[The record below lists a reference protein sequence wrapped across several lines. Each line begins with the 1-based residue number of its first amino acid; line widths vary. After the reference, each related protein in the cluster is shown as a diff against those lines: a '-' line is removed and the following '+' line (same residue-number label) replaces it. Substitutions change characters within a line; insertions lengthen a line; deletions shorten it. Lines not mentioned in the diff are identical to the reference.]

1 MFYQIIL
8 ASLLGGVL
16 SLIGG
21 VILLWR
27 EDFAKKISFYLV
39 SFAAGALLGA
49 AFFDLIPESLSGA
62 GEKALIFVLVGI
74 FVIFFFERFLGWYHY
89 HNGAPHEHHSFTVQS
104 VLLGDTLHNFI
115 DGVAIALAFAVST
128 EVGIATTFAVFVHE
142 IPQEMGDFGIFIK
155 KGYKRIKIL
164 FFNLMT
170 ALATLVGAVVTYLF
184 LPWISETVISYG
196 LAITAGTFIYISTAD
211 LIPELREHTEGGF
224 GMGHTLAILLGVITV
239 FLLSGIIHE

>member
-8 ASLLGGVL
+8 ASLLGGIL

-49 AFFDLIPESLSGA
+49 AFFDLIPEALSGA
-62 GEKALIFVLVGI
+62 GEKALVSVLVGI

>member
-1 MFYQIIL
+1 MFYQIVL

-16 SLIGG
+16 SLVGG
-21 VILLWR
+21 VLLLWR

-49 AFFDLIPESLSGA
+49 AFFDLIPEALSGA
-62 GEKALIFVLVGI
+62 GEKALVSVLVGI

>member
-49 AFFDLIPESLSGA
+49 AFFDLIPEALSGA
-62 GEKALIFVLVGI
+62 GEKALVSVLVGI